1 MGWLSFCWLC
11 RVLDSSVVGRVKN
24 GSSSADHLR
33 GVFRGFKNGI
43 PISRRRPSTLKSTC
57 CHVWLAVDLVEDTCV
72 TLLAGDVGIV
82 VDIGILLFL

>member
-1 MGWLSFCWLC
+1 MS
-11 RVLDSSVVGRVKN
+11 RVLDSSVVGRVMN

-33 GVFRGFKNGI
+33 GVFRGFKNST

-72 TLLAGDVGIV
+72 DLLVGDVGIV